1 MCQKNSPKMEP
12 IKPHVS
18 APRRAVTGVSHSD
31 FLPRA
36 KPTKAQERLSRKP
49 HAGPAGL
56 GAPGRGPTGRAAW
69 TPGWVRGATHVP
81 VPQGNRVCSRESTL
95 APRAGPQSRVRA
107 PLSACGT
114 QGEAGS
120 PKSRRSPGPARREQT
135 PKGQMESPGAPGPLC
150 RPGRLPQRGGGF
162 HSPPCPEGRRNRC
175 KADGESR
182 QGNPLHLE
190 SRVTGDH
197 RGEAAG
203 SDSQAS
209 AHPTKRAARGHRAA
223 LPKSEGRAAC
233 TGTSQGSQQR
243 RPQSLGLQPQH
254 QRCALPRAEGT
265 RGQAGPAQPS
275 EAALHGAKPRHWEPP
290 KGTWGCKGA
299 NGDGG

>member
-1 MCQKNSPKMEP
+1 
-12 IKPHVS
+12 
-18 APRRAVTGVSHSD
+18 
-31 FLPRA
+31 
-36 KPTKAQERLSRKP
+36 
-49 HAGPAGL
+49 
-56 GAPGRGPTGRAAW
+56 
-69 TPGWVRGATHVP
+69 
-81 VPQGNRVCSRESTL
+81 
-95 APRAGPQSRVRA
+95 
-107 PLSACGT
+107 
-114 QGEAGS
+114 
-120 PKSRRSPGPARREQT
+120 
-135 PKGQMESPGAPGPLC
+135 MESPGAPGPLC

>member
-1 MCQKNSPKMEP
+1 MDARVGQRSHARAGSAGEWGVQQGEHPGTKGWPSEPGPSPAFCLRHPGQSGEP
-12 IKPHVS
+12 QIPEE
-18 APRRAVTGVSHSD
+18 PRPSKERADAQGPNGVTGG
-31 FLPRA
+31 PRA
-36 KPTKAQERLSRKP
+36 ALP
-49 HAGPAGL
+49 
-56 GAPGRGPTGRAAW
+56 
-69 TPGWVRGATHVP
+69 
-81 VPQGNRVCSRESTL
+81 
-95 APRAGPQSRVRA
+95 PRA
-107 PLSACGT
+107 T
-114 QGEAGS
+114 S
-120 PKSRRSPGPARREQT
+120 PAW
-135 PKGQMESPGAPGPLC
+135 
-150 RPGRLPQRGGGF
+150 GGF

-197 RGEAAG
+197 RGEVAV

-223 LPKSEGRAAC
+223 LPESEGRAAC